1 MSSLYNEIE
10 IIRGRFITDLESVH
24 SLQDA
29 ENLRHRYLGRK
40 GALNDLFRKMAQL
53 SAEDKKEA
61 GAMINNLKNELS
73 REVEA
78 RAAALSEQKSE
89 KEQTDFSLPGYPFPM
104 GTLHPI
110 TTAVNEILEIFYRL
124 GFDVATGYEVET
136 DWYNFGSLNF
146 PENHPARDMQ
156 DTFYTESGHLLRTHT
171 SPVQTRYMTSHEPPV
186 RIVAPGRVYRN
197 EAVSARSYC
206 VFHQIEGLYV
216 DKNVTFRDLKGTLDL
231 FARMYFGKSAKMRF
245 RTSFFP
251 FTEPSAEV
259 DVSCFLCQGK
269 GCRVCK
275 QTGWLEIL
283 GCGMVDP
290 NVFQSVGYDPDA
302 VTGYAFGMGIERMVM
317 QKFGIH
323 DIRLFYEN
331 DKAFLTQF
339 F

>member
-1 MSSLYNEIE
+1 MNSLYKEIE
-10 IIRGRFITDLESVH
+10 SIRGRFAADLESV
-24 SLQDA
+24 SPGQ
-29 ENLRHRYLGRK
+29 ESEILRHRYLGRK
-40 GALNDLFRKMAQL
+40 GALNALFKKMAAL
-53 SAEDKKEA
+53 SVDEKKEA
-61 GAMINNLKNELS
+61 GAAINELKNELS
-73 REVEA
+73 LQLEEKNASSIRQVKNRE
-78 RAAALSEQKSE
+78 KS
-89 KEQTDFSLPGYPFPM
+89 DFTLPGYPFPM

-110 TTAVNEILEIFYRL
+110 TTAVSEILGIFSRL

-171 SPVQTRYMTSHEPPV
+171 SPVQTRYMTSHQPPV
-186 RIVAPGRVYRN
+186 RIVAPGRVFRN

-216 DKNVTFRDLKGTLDL
+216 DKKVTFRDLKGTLDL
-231 FARMYFGKSAKMRF
+231 FGRMYFGKSAKIRF

-290 NVFQSVGYDPDA
+290 NVFTSVGYNPES

-331 DKAFLTQF
+331 DKAFLSQF
-339 F
+339 Y